1 MKRQLAKLLHTLG
14 CPWRQLRTAKPLCF
28 VLRGDGQLDEQFK
41 MMAGRVPAAKRGAG
55 GLNRTD
61 LWEAARKRLARESD
75 HRRVAADD
83 PELRQLDWCASPLP
97 LPFALPLS
105 FPFQL
110 VPLSGAERAPLPS

>member
-1 MKRQLAKLLHTLG
+1 
-14 CPWRQLRTAKPLCF
+14 
-28 VLRGDGQLDEQFK
+28 

-83 PELRQLDWCASPLP
+83 PELRPDFLRHISVEVDRLAQQD
-97 LPFALPLS
+97 
-105 FPFQL
+105 
-110 VPLSGAERAPLPS
+110 GAEGAHAGGSDDLAAGRKGGSDDLAAGRRSVGARRVYY